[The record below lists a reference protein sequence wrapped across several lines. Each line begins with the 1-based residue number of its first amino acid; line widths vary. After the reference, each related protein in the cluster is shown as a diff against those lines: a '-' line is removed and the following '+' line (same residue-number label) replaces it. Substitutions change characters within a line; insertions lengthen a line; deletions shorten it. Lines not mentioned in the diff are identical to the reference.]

1 MTGIKEML
9 LKEQDRLE
17 KILSKTR
24 KQVKDAPLGSL
35 RLSKSRGWIQY
46 YHCMPGEKRNGAY
59 IPKADEELPQKL
71 AQKAYDE
78 KVLKLAEKRLGQLKR
93 ITKDYEDD
101 EIENLFM
108 KEHPERRKLICPV
121 EPSWD
126 QQIQEWESGE
136 YKRKEFREGTP
147 VIMTD
152 KGERVRSKSEKI
164 LADYFYR
171 KGIPYKYE
179 CPLYLNGFGTVY
191 PDFTFLSKKTGK
203 EIYWEH
209 DGKMDS
215 PEYAENAVRKIN
227 AYEENDIFP
236 GERLIL
242 TFETGKTI
250 LNIKRIEE
258 LVARYL
264 I

>member
-24 KQVKDAPLGSL
+24 KQVKDAPPGSL

-136 YKRKEFREGTP
+136 YKRKEFR
-147 VIMTD
+147 INMS
-152 KGERVRSKSEKI
+152 VRSISMVLALFIPILHSCLKRPERKFTGSMMGKWTARNTLKMRSEKSTHT
-164 LADYFYR
+164 
-171 KGIPYKYE
+171 KKM
-179 CPLYLNGFGTVY
+179 
-191 PDFTFLSKKTGK
+191 TF
-203 EIYWEH
+203 
-209 DGKMDS
+209 
-215 PEYAENAVRKIN
+215 
-227 AYEENDIFP
+227 FP

-250 LNIKRIEE
+250 LNTKRIEE